1 MDKVATVDPNDL
13 QKEALTAA
21 AEARTLAA
29 LNDVRIHYL
38 GRSSVLKL
46 ALRNVRDRETGM
58 SLNTVRETVEAALTA
73 REEEL
78 AQAELEGRLA
88 TERVD
93 VTLPAALLGPPKLRP
108 RGTLRKMSRPF
119 PRSCAMQNAAP
130 SGVVASTRPWFGSMG
145 RRRKRGDGCGSLPPS
160 QR

>member
-1 MDKVATVDPNDL
+1 MAGSIGPDACFAHLRLYAAPARCRGVGALASRRRLLSSGPGLDRRSCHAPREKEKPLDKVATVDPNDL

-78 AQAELEGRLA
+78 AQAELEGRPA
-88 TERVD
+88 TERV
-93 VTLPAALLGPPKLRP
+93 A
-108 RGTLRKMSRPF
+108 
-119 PRSCAMQNAAP
+119 
-130 SGVVASTRPWFGSMG
+130 
-145 RRRKRGDGCGSLPPS
+145 
-160 QR
+160 